1 MASAFFGC
9 KNASIV
15 LTETM
20 QENVPVCVGE
30 SVPSSACSL
39 VARVLPADN
48 CSGGYGYKSPEKFL
62 NVWMEYINWQ

>member
-1 MASAFFGC
+1 
-9 KNASIV
+9 
-15 LTETM
+15 M